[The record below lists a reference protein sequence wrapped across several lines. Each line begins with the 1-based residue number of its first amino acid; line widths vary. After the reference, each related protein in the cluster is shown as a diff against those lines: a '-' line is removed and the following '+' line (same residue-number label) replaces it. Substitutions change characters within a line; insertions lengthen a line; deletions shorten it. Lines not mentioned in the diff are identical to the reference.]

1 MEMNLPHVDKTTTTK
16 HLTEFYCM
24 ALIVFCFVNF
34 IYYSK
39 KILSLGIGL
48 FLEHIMD
55 NFIKKIDGKQ

>member
-1 MEMNLPHVDKTTTTK
+1 M
-16 HLTEFYCM
+16 
-24 ALIVFCFVNF
+24 CF
-34 IYYSK
+34 ILSILCTSK

>member
-1 MEMNLPHVDKTTTTK
+1 MNLPHEDKTTTVTK
-16 HLTEFYCM
+16 HLTEFYSV
-24 ALIVFCFVNF
+24 ALIVFHFGNF

>member
-1 MEMNLPHVDKTTTTK
+1 MNLPHEDKTTTTK
-16 HLTEFYCM
+16 HLTEFYSVT
-24 ALIVFCFVNF
+24 LIDFHFVNF

-48 FLEHIMD
+48 FLQHIMD